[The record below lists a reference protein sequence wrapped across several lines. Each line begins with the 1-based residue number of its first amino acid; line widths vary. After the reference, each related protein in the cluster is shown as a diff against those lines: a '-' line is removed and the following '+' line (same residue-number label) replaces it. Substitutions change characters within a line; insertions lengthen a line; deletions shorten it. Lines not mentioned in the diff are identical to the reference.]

1 MTAALRAEYRKL
13 VTTRLWWVLLLGMAG
28 YMAFLGAVMAFAYT
42 GADAAGA
49 QPDGLGLPTSGSDLA
64 RTVYGLAPSLGY
76 VFPAVVGALSVTSE
90 FRNMTVTPTFLA
102 EPRRGRVLVA
112 KLLASI
118 PVGVMFG
125 VAGTAGAVLGGAPT
139 LALRDQ
145 PTLLGEPAVLQT
157 LLLSVV
163 ALAVW
168 CVVGVGFGAVL
179 THQVA
184 AVVVLLAFTQFVE
197 PLVRLG
203 LSAVDSLSEI
213 ARWLPGAAG
222 EAIAGASV
230 YGAGDPG
237 ALLPWWGGLLVLSGY
252 GVTFAAIA
260 RVTTLRRDIT

>member
-1 MTAALRAEYRKL
+1 MSAALRVEYRKL
-13 VTTRLWWVLLLGMAG
+13 VTTRLWWVLLIGMAA

-42 GADAAGA
+42 DPAAA
-49 QPDGLGLPTSGSDLA
+49 QTSGLGLPVGDTELA

-90 FRNMTVTPTFLA
+90 YRNMTVTPTFLA
-102 EPRRGRVLVA
+102 EPRRGVVLVA
-112 KLLASI
+112 KLMASI
-118 PVGVMFG
+118 PVGLMFG
-125 VAGTAGAVLGGAPT
+125 LAGTAGSVLGGAPV
-139 LALRDQ
+139 LAVRGRE
-145 PTLLGEPAVLQT
+145 TLLTDPTILQT

-163 ALAVW
+163 ALTVW
-168 CVVGVGFGAVL
+168 CLVGVGFGSVL

-203 LSAVDSLSEI
+203 LSAVESLSGI

-222 EAIAGASV
+222 EAIAGASI

-237 ALLPWWGGLLVLSGY
+237 ALLTWWGGLLVLVGY
-252 GVTFAAIA
+252 GVGLAAIA